1 MLKLSQTGDDALNA
15 LCYIAEHTPQVV
27 QIRDIAQH
35 HGVSE
40 SCLRLIIAD
49 LAKARIIET
58 KQGRGGG
65 VFLIKKPSQISIYD
79 VLLAVGEELGI
90 VDCTRGTHCE
100 RMQNC
105 YSTHILSNLQRGMHS
120 LLKMQTIDKIIK
132 K

>member
-15 LCYIAEHTPQVV
+15 LCYIAERSPQVV
-27 QIRDIAQH
+27 QIRDIAEY

-49 LAKARIIET
+49 LAKAKIIET

-65 VFLIKKPSQISIYD
+65 VFLVKKSSEISIYA

-90 VDCTRGTHCE
+90 VDCTRGNSCARQE
-100 RMQNC
+100 NC